1 MLSPALTR
9 KLEPQEALK
18 VMVGSKKIHET
29 QFTIENQQINLN
41 LARDKMP
48 SNSPYG
54 SWMNLKI
61 PIGSDPLLKKRFQMF
76 DLNTLRIGKLLQI
89 ADMLAYDSSMR
100 YLMDFKDAE
109 HTFFMTL
116 AMSGL
121 EF

>member
-1 MLSPALTR
+1 
-9 KLEPQEALK
+9 
-18 VMVGSKKIHET
+18 
-29 QFTIENQQINLN
+29 
-41 LARDKMP
+41 MP

-54 SWMNLKI
+54 AWMNLKI

-109 HTFFMTL
+109 NTFFMTL

>member
-1 MLSPALTR
+1 
-9 KLEPQEALK
+9 
-18 VMVGSKKIHET
+18 
-29 QFTIENQQINLN
+29 
-41 LARDKMP
+41 
-48 SNSPYG
+48 
-54 SWMNLKI
+54 
-61 PIGSDPLLKKRFQMF
+61 MF

-109 HTFFMTL
+109 NTFFMTL